1 MNDLVY
7 FLMFIT
13 AIAGI
18 LVGMLLSFRA
28 GYNAGKGHDHLISDP
43 KIEIPMEIEEEEKA
57 PTHDEIMKDMETS
70 RTIMQGYDL
79 K

>member
-1 MNDLVY
+1 MNDLIY

-28 GYNAGKGHDHLISDP
+28 GYNAGKGHDNLISDP
-43 KIEIPMEIEEEEKA
+43 KIDIPMEIEDEEKA
-57 PTHDEIMKDMETS
+57 PDHDAIMKDLETS

-79 K
+79 E